1 MLLGAATVVLFPA
14 ASPPC
19 LPPAGWGVKGDH
31 WEAAGEVSS
40 MPESRSKFE
49 IPVEAVG
56 TVAAPAAVV
65 VVVTAVEEAEVV
77 EEAEGV
83 LVVEVVVATACVLC
97 VGC

>member
-1 MLLGAATVVLFPA
+1 MLLLGAATVVLFPT

-19 LPPAGWGVKGDH
+19 LPPAGWGVRGDH

-40 MPESRSKFE
+40 MPESRSKLE

-56 TVAAPAAVV
+56 TVAAAAVV

-77 EEAEGV
+77 EAEGV
-83 LVVEVVVATACVLC
+83 LVVVVVVATAGVLC
-97 VGC
+97 VAC